1 MGKRELRIKPQSEN
15 NTNTRKERKM
25 MYSMKEKMMYEMT
38 INNILNP
45 LLEIVYEYKASNAY
59 NYVPGTSKDSKAGWD
74 YYGNKFKAIFKA
86 LNANIFLNKEQYNC
100 IYAIVEGLFSFTR
113 KFEYANG
120 LPDFF
125 FDVNENLSYYQLAFT
140 VPKDQ
145 RELFR
150 EKVNGMPTDEEMSVA
165 DNYHLRKRKRSNDL
179 NLKYDEEDFFV
190 EELAYAVRRAF
201 QSVFD
206 LL

>member
-1 MGKRELRIKPQSEN
+1 MLKFISWNVNGLRACAGKGFE
-15 NTNTRKERKM
+15 
-25 MYSMKEKMMYEMT
+25 
-38 INNILNP
+38 
-45 LLEIVYEYKASNAY
+45 
-59 NYVPGTSKDSKAGWD
+59 D
-74 YYGNKFKAIFKA
+74 IFKA

-206 LL
+206 L

>member
-1 MGKRELRIKPQSEN
+1 
-15 NTNTRKERKM
+15 
-25 MYSMKEKMMYEMT
+25 MKEKMMYEMT

-59 NYVPGTSKDSKAGWD
+59 NYVPGTSEDSKAGWD
-74 YYGNKFKAIFKA
+74 YYGNKFKDIFKA
-86 LNANIFLNKEQYNC
+86 LNANIFLNIEQYNC

-125 FDVNENLSYYQLAFT
+125 FDLNENLSYYQLAFT

-206 LL
+206 LC

>member
-1 MGKRELRIKPQSEN
+1 
-15 NTNTRKERKM
+15 
-25 MYSMKEKMMYEMT
+25 
-38 INNILNP
+38 
-45 LLEIVYEYKASNAY
+45 
-59 NYVPGTSKDSKAGWD
+59 
-74 YYGNKFKAIFKA
+74 
-86 LNANIFLNKEQYNC
+86 
-100 IYAIVEGLFSFTR
+100 
-113 KFEYANG
+113 

-125 FDVNENLSYYQLAFT
+125 FDANENLSFYQLAFT

-206 LL
+206 L